1 MDDIVFLDN
10 LIDGNEFV
18 INGGIAVQICQL
30 AVHSIFTINWCI
42 IHLPNSK
49 FEGFDLELGE
59 FDEGVERII
68 GEFLLFCILLE
79 TLDES
84 RN

>member
-18 INGGIAVQICQL
+18 INGGITVRICQL
-30 AVHSIFTINWCI
+30 AVHSVFTINWNA

-49 FEGFDLELGE
+49 FEGYDLELGE
-59 FDEGVERII
+59 LDKGVERII
-68 GEFLLFCILLE
+68 SEFLLFCILLE

-84 RN
+84 RD